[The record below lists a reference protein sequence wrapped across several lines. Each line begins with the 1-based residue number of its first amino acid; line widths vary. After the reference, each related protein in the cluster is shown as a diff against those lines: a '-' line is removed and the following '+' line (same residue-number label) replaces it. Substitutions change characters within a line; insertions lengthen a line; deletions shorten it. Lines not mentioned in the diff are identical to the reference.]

1 MKSTRSPKK
10 KEKSIQRK
18 INWVVSI
25 ILIIFLPIAYIYKC
39 QMLKE
44 SGITVGKV
52 INIYLRHGTGVDLG
66 KLARIVYYVDN
77 HRYEINPF
85 WHPGDNNTV
94 GDCFLLEYSL
104 ADPQIADVLWE
115 KGKQACMSE

>member
-39 QMLKE
+39 QILKE
-44 SGITVGKV
+44 SGITTCKV
-52 INIYLRHGTGVDLG
+52 IDIRRKPGTGVVRG
-66 KLARIVYYVDN
+66 KQTTVEYFIDN
-77 HRYEINPF
+77 QCYETIEWNSS
-85 WHPGDNNTV
+85 DNYAI
-94 GDCFLLEYSL
+94 GDCFLLEYSF

-115 KGKQACMSE
+115 KGKQPCMSE

>member
-44 SGITVGKV
+44 SGITTCKV
-52 INIYLRHGTGVDLG
+52 IDIRRKPGTGVVRG
-66 KLARIVYYVDN
+66 KQTTVEYFIDN
-77 HRYEINPF
+77 QCYETIEWNSS
-85 WHPGDNNTV
+85 DNYDI
-94 GDCFLLEYSL
+94 GDCFLLEYSF

-115 KGKQACMSE
+115 KGKQPCMSE

>member
-10 KEKSIQRK
+10 KEKSMQTK

-52 INIYLRHGTGVDLG
+52 INIYRRPGTGVARG

-77 HRYEINPF
+77 
-85 WHPGDNNTV
+85 
-94 GDCFLLEYSL
+94 
-104 ADPQIADVLWE
+104 
-115 KGKQACMSE
+115 

>member
-10 KEKSIQRK
+10 KEKSIQIK
-18 INWVVSI
+18 INWIVSI
-25 ILIIFLPIAYIYKC
+25 ILIIFLPIAYVHKY
-39 QMLKE
+39 QMLEE
-44 SGITVGKV
+44 SGITTCKV
-52 INIYLRHGTGVDLG
+52 IDIRRKPGTGVVRG
-66 KLARIVYYVDN
+66 KQVTIEYSVDN
-77 HRYEINPF
+77 QCYETIS
-85 WHPGDNNTV
+85 WHSSDSCAV

>member
-1 MKSTRSPKK
+1 MMKSTRSPKK

-44 SGITVGKV
+44 SGITTCKV
-52 INIYLRHGTGVDLG
+52 IDIRRKPGTGVVRG
-66 KLARIVYYVDN
+66 KQTTVEYFIDN
-77 HRYEINPF
+77 QCYETIEWNSS
-85 WHPGDNNTV
+85 DNYAI
-94 GDCFLLEYSL
+94 GDCFLLEYSF

-115 KGKQACMSE
+115 KGKQPCMSE

>member
-10 KEKSIQRK
+10 KEKSMQTK

-44 SGITVGKV
+44 SGITTCKV
-52 INIYLRHGTGVDLG
+52 IDIRRKPGTGVVRG
-66 KLARIVYYVDN
+66 KQATVEHFVDN
-77 HRYEINPF
+77 QCYETIEWNSS
-85 WHPGDNNTV
+85 DNYAI
-94 GDCFLLEYSL
+94 GDCFLLEYSF

-115 KGKQACMSE
+115 KGKQPCMSE

>member
-44 SGITVGKV
+44 SGITTCKV
-52 INIYLRHGTGVDLG
+52 IDIRRKPGTGVVRG
-66 KLARIVYYVDN
+66 KQTTVEYFIDN
-77 HRYEINPF
+77 QCYETIEWNSS
-85 WHPGDNNTV
+85 DNYAI
-94 GDCFLLEYSL
+94 GDCFLLEYSF

-115 KGKQACMSE
+115 KGKQPCMSE